1 MLAKL
6 RRMPPSHVRMLP
18 NSLGRG
24 CLIVTFTGKQDFM
37 QDEGCVTEIFRYK
50 MRKVCYT
57 LASSHQRNE
66 GGERVSNSIS
76 VGMFDKSTSNEANFS
91 QQTKDAKTQ
100 PQIKHSL

>member
-1 MLAKL
+1 
-6 RRMPPSHVRMLP
+6 
-18 NSLGRG
+18 
-24 CLIVTFTGKQDFM
+24 M
-37 QDEGCVTEIFRYK
+37 QDESCVAEIFRYK

-57 LASSHQRNE
+57 LASSHQWNE

-76 VGMFDKSTSNEANFS
+76 VGMFDKSTSNEANFF